1 MGASNSRPLQLLP
14 TDVCDCSADRALRV
28 QEMPV
33 SFREAHPLRACAPPV
48 NACSSADSLLSLL
61 HGRLGSYQRGLGQS
75 SRRGLLVQRDDT
87 AQGVAASS
95 SSSSWSTPASIQ
107 SKRSD
112 NSAESPHHERI
123 EELILDQKHALR
135 VAQARIEALE
145 RRLQAQ
151 PVESQGAVANGDVT
165 ASMRHHAPD
174 HLVYAP
180 TAREADDH
188 DTTRDTHGRARTARP
203 TSDSLDAESMKSDGY
218 YENYWTDQVSLI
230 ASDWSV
236 CLSLCLCLRVY
247 MCQCVSVVR
256 RYSYA
261 IILRTA
267 QKSLRACMHILT
279 RMCMSYTCMHTKHT
293 CAYACALTRNHARTT
308 QRISCHAQDLKATNR
323 CRDPITCQAL
333 RSCY

>member
-48 NACSSADSLLSLL
+48 NACSSADSLLSLPPCWA
-61 HGRLGSYQRGLGQS
+61 RLRSYQRGLGQS

-112 NSAESPHHERI
+112 NSAESSHHERI

-261 IILRTA
+261 IILRPEVSASMHAHTYA
-267 QKSLRACMHILT
+267 HVHVIHMHAHQAYMRIRLRTHTQSCAHHTTHILS
-279 RMCMSYTCMHTKHT
+279 RPGP
-293 CAYACALTRNHARTT
+293 
-308 QRISCHAQDLKATNR
+308 QGD
-323 CRDPITCQAL
+323 
-333 RSCY
+333 